1 MNGTF
6 SYTLAYL
13 VPFVTLSK
21 HFEWFNKTYQFG
33 NVLQT
38 MGDQDNYE
46 SHNIKLKIS
55 GKWMTEKWIIYL
67 LREPCAEQL
76 TSQRNHL
83 FSDQHQYVCLRDQ
96 KQLYWQHVSINWKQI
111 RKQIID
117 YLSHQLS
124 RSSTRAFARGPGVTS
139 KYCTMSL

>member
-55 GKWMTEKWIIYL
+55 GKWMTEK
-67 LREPCAEQL
+67 
-76 TSQRNHL
+76 
-83 FSDQHQYVCLRDQ
+83 
-96 KQLYWQHVSINWKQI
+96 
-111 RKQIID
+111 
-117 YLSHQLS
+117 
-124 RSSTRAFARGPGVTS
+124 
-139 KYCTMSL
+139 